1 MFYNSS
7 LPLHKLL
14 FTLTA
19 AFAGENLFGVLCSV
33 LFILM
38 PGVVEVEQ
46 KKIVKANID
55 VIFLSHSRIFSIY
68 QL

>member
-38 PGVVEVEQ
+38 SGVVEVEQ
-46 KKIVKANID
+46 KK
-55 VIFLSHSRIFSIY
+55 LSKPI
-68 QL
+68 LM